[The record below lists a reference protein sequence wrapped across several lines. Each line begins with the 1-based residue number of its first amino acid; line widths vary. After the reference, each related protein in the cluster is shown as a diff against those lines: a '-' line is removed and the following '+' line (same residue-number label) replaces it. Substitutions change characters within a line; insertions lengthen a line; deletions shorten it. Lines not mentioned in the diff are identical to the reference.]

1 MYNREIDLKS
11 YIPDYLKDY
20 KEFKVI
26 TDLEKED
33 IEKLRDACDELWNDG
48 FISTAGHQGI
58 KKWETLL
65 GIRTDTGRSL
75 EERRTEVLTSWNK
88 QLPYTEI
95 KLREKLTALLGADYI
110 LDIWNLRYELRLIVK
125 ERSYPI
131 IKSISRMVKEMI
143 PANLASAFYGRYSA
157 GYTEVLNYNTA
168 VRFQTCFY
176 PRYNLPYLFL
186 DRTWSLN
193 AQQRLNGY
201 NGEETLNFY
210 PLSLTIRMVVFET
223 PDFKKQIYFP
233 LAIQNKQTVMLDSL
247 RLRNKTVQ
255 GLVPEERFSFN
266 VQVKTEPAPGQVRV
280 MNRNEADSTW
290 KLSGRRRLNG
300 GQTIL

>member
-11 YIPDYLKDY
+11 HIPDYLKDY

-48 FISTAGHQGI
+48 FISTSGYQGI
-58 KKWETLL
+58 KKWESLM

-95 KLREKLTALLGADYI
+95 KLREKLKALLGANYT
-110 LDIWNLRYELRLIVK
+110 LDIWNQRYELRLIVK

-143 PANLASAFYGRYSA
+143 PANLATAFYGRYSA
-157 GYTEVLNYNTA
+157 GYTEVLDYNTA
-168 VRFQTCFY
+168 VRFQISYY

-186 DRTWSLN
+186 DCTWSLN
-193 AQQRLNGY
+193 SQQRLNGY
-201 NGEETLNFY
+201 NGDETLDFY
-210 PLSLTIRMVVFET
+210 PLSLTVRVDTFAVS
-223 PDFKKQIYFP
+223 DFKKQLHFS
-233 LAIQNKQTVMLDSL
+233 LAIQNKQTVMLNSL
-247 RLRNKTVQ
+247 RLRNGAVH
-255 GLVPEERFSFN
+255 GFVPKERLMFN
-266 VQVKTEPAPGQVRV
+266 AQIKAESAPGQVRV
-280 MNRNEADSTW
+280 MNRNVADSTW
-290 KLSGRRRLNG
+290 KLSGGRRLNG